1 MMLVTTSTSKGNLIY
16 VTHITP
22 LKAVILFKMLFLC
35 SLGIQLANYIRN
47 LNNPDGLM
55 SSFCSSNFHFDFFLV
70 CYSNICNRLS
80 ETNAPEHRVQTS
92 LKRCG
97 LKFSLR

>member
-1 MMLVTTSTSKGNLIY
+1 
-16 VTHITP
+16 
-22 LKAVILFKMLFLC
+22 
-35 SLGIQLANYIRN
+35 
-47 LNNPDGLM
+47 M
-55 SSFCSSNFHFDFFLV
+55 SSFCSSNFHFDFSLV

-97 LKFSLR
+97 LKFSSRYDMSAQFRRWGGGAGPFFSSKSIMTNAYW